1 MPTLKKARRPAVA
14 IDMTPYVDVIML
26 ILTFFMLTAQ
36 FKAELSE
43 DIQVRL
49 PSSGNDTTKLPER
62 NVMTLVV
69 NSDGDIFADVD
80 NFKVREDALG
90 DALALV
96 AYHPDSTT
104 KPGYDKPNFGNGKE
118 LKRKLMIIKDKEK
131 FKKLLIDLRISS
143 KNVVGKDL
151 RIVVKGDKD
160 ADIGAIQ
167 DLMDMLK
174 DTKNTRFA
182 LVTDLEHG
190 EKKEP
195 DKKK

>member
-69 NSDGDIFADVD
+69 TSDGDIFADVD
-80 NFKVREDALG
+80 NFKVRDDALG
-90 DALALV
+90 DPLALV

-118 LKRKLMIIKDKEK
+118 LKRKLMVI
-131 FKKLLIDLRISS
+131 
-143 KNVVGKDL
+143 
-151 RIVVKGDKD
+151 
-160 ADIGAIQ
+160 
-167 DLMDMLK
+167 
-174 DTKNTRFA
+174 
-182 LVTDLEHG
+182 
-190 EKKEP
+190 
-195 DKKK
+195 